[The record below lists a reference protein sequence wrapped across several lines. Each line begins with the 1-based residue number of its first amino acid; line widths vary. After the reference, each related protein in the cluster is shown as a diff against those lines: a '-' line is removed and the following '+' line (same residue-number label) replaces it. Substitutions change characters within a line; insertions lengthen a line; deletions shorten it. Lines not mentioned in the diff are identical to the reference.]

1 MPLHSFEEGIC
12 TVCRHSLP
20 IINFSSSVENQ
31 MHDIFKDYEIK
42 LASALFN
49 FEKHTEVQEL
59 IHNLKY
65 RNQKKIGKTIGNW
78 HGAML
83 ASDANFT
90 HIDVVLPVPIHVKKL
105 KQRGYN
111 QVSNYGT
118 ILAKKLNA
126 DFNETVLKKVTYTKT
141 QSKQTRQERL
151 ANILNTIGLQETVNL
166 KNKHILL
173 VDDVITTGATMKA
186 CIECLKK
193 IEGIKIS
200 IAAMAVTLLEEI

>member
-1 MPLHSFEEGIC
+1 
-12 TVCRHSLP
+12 
-20 IINFSSSVENQ
+20 
-31 MHDIFKDYEIK
+31 MHDIFKEYKIS
-42 LASALFN
+42 LATALFN

-65 RNQKKIGKTIGNW
+65 RNQKKIGKVIGHW
-78 HGAML
+78 HGAKL
-83 ASDANFT
+83 ALDTNFC
-90 HIDVVLPVPIHVKKL
+90 HVDVVLPVPIHKKKL

-111 QVSNYGT
+111 QVSSYGT

-126 DFNETVLKKVTYTKT
+126 DFNESILKKVIHTKT
-141 QSKQTRQERL
+141 QAKQTRQERFENMFNSMEL
-151 ANILNTIGLQETVNL
+151 ADATSL

-186 CIECLKK
+186 CIECLKE

-200 IAAMAVTLLEEI
+200 VAAIAVTLLEDA